1 MSVTD
6 IVMIVTHIVTEV
18 IFIVVQVQ
26 KVQKVHMF
34 SLKSLCKY
42 RALFRSIGK
51 KGGFPIVK
59 NR

>member
-1 MSVTD
+1 
-6 IVMIVTHIVTEV
+6 MIVTSIVTDV
-18 IFIVVQVQ
+18 TYIVVQVQ

-34 SLKSLCKY
+34 SVKSLCKY

-51 KGGFPIVK
+51 KGGVARVN

>member
-34 SLKSLCKY
+34 SLKSRCKY
-42 RALFRSIGK
+42 RAPDFVTHFLLK
-51 KGGFPIVK
+51 T
-59 NR
+59 